1 MFGSILLPVDGSAY
15 SDWARK
21 VAAQVLA
28 QGGTIQLLHVMD
40 IVALEGTFLQDIAG
54 AVGAEPFMN
63 LSPKL
68 ERIMRER
75 GEAVLELQAK
85 ACAKDGIKATTTLET
100 GIITNVIAQRAA
112 GAELVVV
119 GRYGYHEKYRA
130 GLAGSVAEA
139 LLRKSP
145 RPVLVVPAEPWPVKH
160 VMLAF
165 DGSAPAL
172 RALDIAARFCAS
184 QSLPL
189 AIHTVATDEKAAQP
203 IFDEARR
210 FLNTPAFPV
219 EYHRTAGHANEEL
232 LKAAK
237 NYDLLVMGA
246 HGHSRVVELVIGSTT
261 EYLLRNSPVPTLF
274 VR

>member
-28 QGGTIQLLHVMD
+28 AGGTLQLLHVMD
-40 IVALEGTFLQDIAG
+40 IVALEGTFLRDIAG

-68 ERIMRER
+68 ERIMRQR

-85 ACAKDGIKATTTLET
+85 ACAQEGITATTALET

-112 GAELVVV
+112 GAELVVM
-119 GRYGYHEKYRA
+119 GRHGFHEKYRA
-130 GLAGSVAEA
+130 GLAGSVTEA

-145 RPVLVVPAEPWPVKH
+145 RPVLVVPAEPWPIKRI
-160 VMLAF
+160 MLAF
-165 DGSAPAL
+165 DGSGPSL
-172 RALDIAARFCAS
+172 NALDVAARFCAAR
-184 QSLPL
+184 SLPL
-189 AIHTVATDEKAAQP
+189 AVHTVAPDEKAAQAV
-203 IFDEARR
+203 FDEARR
-210 FLNTPAFPV
+210 FLGSAAFPV

-232 LKAAK
+232 LAAAK
-237 NYDLLVMGA
+237 HYDLLIMGA